1 MADKKKNIGNDD
13 IIRFLWQA
21 INYPETLDKDI
32 VLDDSG
38 FADAKKART
47 FGEFRNH
54 VIQKASENPEYLVP
68 VLESMTAYMDE
79 DVPATA
85 WSQSAAKQKDLNLDN
100 MGRADVDAL
109 TQALAL
115 QLGFADNDE
124 TNGALKAMLSETY
137 GKNTLMDNVGR
148 RKMNELIYGKLK
160 NPETRDPFLAALD
173 FSPYADDDYVY
184 DELMKRVLRSQR
196 VKDYDEG
203 NTALKFLSSM
213 AFPQSSKKQAEGLV
227 PNNND
232 MMADLGTLGALA
244 LTKNPLIAAG
254 VGIVGDVVHD
264 AVEEGGRTKEYEYGE
279 NERTGKGDW
288 KEGAAGQGRGADVL
302 TMLALGGA
310 AGGMGRGLSAL
321 RNARFVKPMVDKA
334 GELVGKG
341 ADKVLG
347 LFGKGGEKAA
357 SRSEKAAITRQK
369 NKVEKARKD
378 AYEAEVDAKR
388 FSPDKSFE
396 NEEEL
401 GASIEEA
408 AAKRIFAED
417 KASRFDAERRKLEE
431 MLAKQGAK
439 SENNLVKY
447 LKAAGRGAGNVASGR
462 IYDPNFYAVDF
473 LQGLLRPKE

>member
-13 IIRFLWQA
+13 IIRFLWHA
-21 INYPETLDKDI
+21 LNYPETLDKDI
-32 VLDDSG
+32 VLDDSE

-79 DVPATA
+79 DIPATA
-85 WSQSAAKQKDLNLDN
+85 WSQSTAKQKDLNLDN
-100 MGRADVDAL
+100 MSRSDVDAL

-148 RKMNELIYGKLK
+148 KKMNKLIYGKLK
-160 NPETRDPFLAALD
+160 NPETRDKFLAALD
-173 FSPYADDDYVY
+173 FSPYSDDDYVY

-196 VKDYDEG
+196 AKDYDEG
-203 NTALKFLSSM
+203 NSVLNLLGSM
-213 AFPQSSKKQAEGLV
+213 AFPQSSKKEAEGME
-227 PNNND
+227 PNSTD
-232 MMADLGTLGALA
+232 MLADLGTLGALMI
-244 LTKNPLIAAG
+244 TKNPLLAAG
-254 VGIVGDVVHD
+254 VGIGGDVVHD
-264 AVEEGGRTKEYEYGE
+264 AVEEGGRSKEYEYGE
-279 NERTGKGDW
+279 NERSERGDW
-288 KEGAAGQGRGADVL
+288 KEGAVGKGRGADIL

-310 AGGMGRGLSAL
+310 AGGVGRGLSSL
-321 RNARFVKPMVDKA
+321 KNARFVKPMVDKA
-334 GELVGKG
+334 SELAGKG

-417 KASRFDAERRKLEE
+417 KAKALDFEKRKLEE
-431 MLAKQGAK
+431 MLSKFGEKQPNK
-439 SENNLVKY
+439 LLQFLS
-447 LKAAGRGAGNVASGR
+447 AAGRSAKNVASGR

-473 LQGLLRPKE
+473 MQNLFRPKE